1 MNKSATNGATS
12 MIAQGVAA
20 IAMAASEKQ
29 GKSMKLYTDPW
40 RHGLWPVSVID
51 WRRVSC
57 GRSANEWIIHDGLT
71 DLFLASC
78 SMARHIDADKN
89 VVAPHVGCLG
99 QHVLHVGT
107 TNV

>member
-1 MNKSATNGATS
+1 

-29 GKSMKLYTDPW
+29 GKSMKLYTDPILD
-40 RHGLWPVSVID
+40 R
-51 WRRVSC
+51 RRVSC

-78 SMARHIDADKN
+78 SMARHIGADKN

-107 TNV
+107 INV